1 MSSVPSIGHYAKVT
15 AALLGLLAAT
25 IVLAYVNLGPLNSA
39 VALLIS
45 AAKAA
50 LILLFFMHLRRASGL
65 TRLAAALGF
74 FWFGILLAHTLSD
87 YLTRRG

>member
-1 MSSVPSIGHYAKVT
+1 MNSVPSVAHYAKVV
-15 AALLGLLAAT
+15 AALLLLLLLT
-25 IVLAYVNLGPLNSA
+25 IGLAYVDLGSLNTA

-65 TRLAAALGF
+65 TRLAAGVGF
-74 FWFGILLAHTLSD
+74 FWLGILLAHTLSD
-87 YLTRRG
+87 YLTRG